1 MEKEALRILIEE
13 KEDGLDLE
21 QEGDLFEV
29 TPALLAFA
37 ITTLHTLYEGD
48 ISSKKIKEVLNT
60 MIEEIIESMKEDGA
74 FREDSEE
81 KTAAQEETPLKI
93 SIEKNN
99 DNIISEMKGDNAE
112 VIFNLIFFACWKAAK
127 SHHSLETMNQIFF
140 GELKKIL
147 NNMMDDAFSIIQK
160 GEKI

>member
-1 MEKEALRILIEE
+1 MEKEPLRILIEE
-13 KEDGLDLE
+13 KEDGLHFE

-29 TPALLAFA
+29 TAALLAFA
-37 ITTLHTLYEGD
+37 PTTLHTLYEGN
-48 ISSKKIKEVLNT
+48 ISSKKMKEVLNT

-74 FREDSEE
+74 FLEDSEE

-99 DNIISEMKGDNAE
+99 DNIISEMRGDNAE

-127 SHHSLETMNQIFF
+127 SYNSLETMNQISF

-147 NNMMDDAFSIIQK
+147 NNMMDDAFSIIQQ
-160 GEKI
+160 GGKI